1 MKSALVVGG
10 LVVVATVAV
19 AGVSAVTQ
27 VVSQDQAADQARAM
41 SAGLNCNAALGP
53 ITAGPAGSGAGDAA
67 KLNEDQRKNVALIIS
82 IGKDRQL
89 PPLAWQVAIQAG
101 MTESGLRNL
110 NYGDRDS
117 LGMFQMRPSMGW
129 GTPAQ
134 VVDPHYSINK
144 FYDVL
149 GKVPGWEQ
157 QRPGESAQ
165 DVERSGFPD
174 RYHKWESMAAHL
186 IGNVGLV
193 PDPTGCG
200 QGTGLFVPAPTE
212 QSRNAIQWALGQQGK
227 PYVWGARTDQQG
239 SFDCS
244 SLMLQAYRAAGITLP
259 RVSRQQYRAG
269 AMLPVEQAQ
278 PGDLLFWG
286 YDRSDPDT
294 IHHVAMYLGDGKIVE
309 AQQTGVPV
317 HIRSV
322 RWGEAEL
329 MGQAVRP
336 GV

>member
-1 MKSALVVGG
+1 MKSAVVVGG
-10 LVVVATVAV
+10 LVVVVTVAV

-27 VVSQDQAADQARAM
+27 VATQDQQASQARAM
-41 SAGLNCNAALGP
+41 SMQCNATLGP

-67 KLNEDQRKNVALIIS
+67 KLTDEQRETVAKIIA
-82 IGKDRQL
+82 IGKERNL
-89 PPLAWQVAIQAG
+89 PPLAWQIAIQAG
-101 MTESGLRNL
+101 MTESGLRSL

-117 LGMFQMRPSMGW
+117 LGIFQMRPSMGW
-129 GTPAQ
+129 GSPAQ
-134 VVDPHYSINK
+134 VTDPHYAINK

-149 GKVPGWEQ
+149 EKVPDWKQ

-165 DVERSGFPD
+165 DVERSAFPD
-174 RYHKWESMAAHL
+174 RYHKWEPMAAHL

-200 QGTGLFVPAPTE
+200 EGTGEFVPAPTK
-212 QSRNAIQWALGQQGK
+212 QAGDALQWALSQQGK
-227 PYVWGARTDQQG
+227 PYQWGALTTHQN

-244 SLMLQAYRAAGITLP
+244 SLMLQAYRSVGITLP

-269 AMLPVEQAQ
+269 AMLPIEQAQ
-278 PGDLLFWG
+278 PGDLLFWA
-286 YDRSDPDT
+286 YDTSNPDT

-317 HIRSV
+317 HIRPV
-322 RWGEAEL
+322 RFGEPEL
-329 MGQAVRP
+329 MAQAVRP

>member
-1 MKSALVVGG
+1 MKGAIVVGG
-10 LVVVATVAV
+10 LVVAVSVAV
-19 AGVSAVTQ
+19 AGVTAVSQ
-27 VVSQDQAADQARAM
+27 VFSQDQAADQARAM
-41 SAGLNCNAALGP
+41 GAGTCNASLGP
-53 ITAGPAGSGAGDAA
+53 ITAGPAGSGADDAA
-67 KLNEDQRKNVALIIS
+67 KLNEDQRQNVALIIS

-110 NYGDRDS
+110 DYGDRDS
-117 LGMFQMRPSMGW
+117 EGMFQMRPSMGW

-134 VVDPHYSINK
+134 VRDPHYAINK

-149 GKVPGWEQ
+149 LKVPNWEQ

-165 DVERSGFPD
+165 DVERSAFPD
-174 RYHKWESMAAHL
+174 RYHKWEPMAAHL
-186 IGNVGLV
+186 IGNVGLI

-200 QGTGLFVPAPTE
+200 QGTGLFVPSPT
-212 QSRNAIQWALGQQGK
+212 QAAANAIQWALSQQGK
-227 PYVWGARTDQQG
+227 PYVWGARTDQQD

-244 SLMLQAYRAAGITLP
+244 SLMLQAYRSAGVTLP

-278 PGDLLFWG
+278 PGDLLFWA
-286 YDRSDPDT
+286 YDTSNPDT

-317 HIRSV
+317 HIRPV
-322 RWGEAEL
+322 RFGEAE
-329 MGQAVRP
+329 MMAQAVRP

>member
-1 MKSALVVGG
+1 MKSAVVVGG
-10 LVVVATVAV
+10 LVAVVTIAV
-19 AGVSAVTQ
+19 VGVSAVTTVATQ
-27 VVSQDQAADQARAM
+27 NQQADQARAM
-41 SAGLNCNAALGP
+41 SMSCNATLGP
-53 ITAGPAGSGAGDAA
+53 ITAGPAGSGAADAS
-67 KLNEDQRKNVALIIS
+67 KLTEEQRTNVAMIIA
-82 IGKDRQL
+82 IGKERQL

-101 MTESGLRNL
+101 MTESGLRSL

-129 GTPAQ
+129 GSPSEVT
-134 VVDPHYSINK
+134 DPDYAINK

-149 GKVPGWEQ
+149 KGVPDWEK

-200 QGTGLFVPAPTE
+200 EGTGLLVPAPTKAAGD
-212 QSRNAIQWALGQQGK
+212 AIQWALTQQGK
-227 PYVWGARTDQQG
+227 PYQWGATTSQQN

-244 SLMLQAYRAAGITLP
+244 SLMLQAYRAVGITLP

-278 PGDLLFWG
+278 PGDLLFWA
-286 YDRSDPDT
+286 YDTDNPDT

-317 HIRSV
+317 HIRPV
-322 RWGEAEL
+322 RFGEAEL
-329 MGQAVRP
+329 MAQAVRP

>member
-1 MKSALVVGG
+1 MKSAVVVGG
-10 LVVVATVAV
+10 LVAVVTVVVVGA
-19 AGVSAVTQ
+19 SAVTT
-27 VVSQDQAADQARAM
+27 VVTQNQQADQARAM
-41 SAGLNCNAALGP
+41 NVSCNATLGP
-53 ITAGPAGSGAGDAA
+53 ITAGPAGSGAADAS
-67 KLNEDQRKNVALIIS
+67 KLTDEQRGNVAMIIT
-82 IGKDRQL
+82 IGKERQL

-101 MTESGLRNL
+101 MTESGLRSL

-117 LGMFQMRPSMGW
+117 LGIFQMRPSMGW
-129 GTPAQ
+129 GSPSEVT
-134 VVDPHYSINK
+134 DPDYAIKK

-149 GKVPGWEQ
+149 EAVPDWEK

-174 RYHKWESMAAHL
+174 RYHKWEPMAAHL
-186 IGNVGLV
+186 IGDVGLV

-200 QGTGLFVPAPTE
+200 QGTGLLVPAPTK
-212 QSRNAIQWALGQQGK
+212 QAGDAITWALSQQGK
-227 PYVWGARTDQQG
+227 PYQWGALTSHQN

-244 SLMLQAYRAAGITLP
+244 SLMLQAYRSVGVTLP

-269 AMLPVEQAQ
+269 AMLPVDQAQ
-278 PGDLLFWG
+278 PGDLLFWA
-286 YDRSDPDT
+286 YDTSNPDT

-317 HIRSV
+317 HIRPV
-322 RWGEAEL
+322 RWGEGEL
-329 MGQAVRP
+329 MAQAVRP

>member
-41 SAGLNCNAALGP
+41 NVGLFCNATLGP
-53 ITAGPAGSGAGDAA
+53 ITSGPAGSGAGDAS
-67 KLNEDQRKNVALIIS
+67 KLKDDQRQNVALIIS

-89 PPLAWQVAIQAG
+89 PPLAWQIAIQAG

-110 NYGDRDS
+110 NHGDRDS

-149 GKVPGWEQ
+149 LKVPNWDQ

-165 DVERSGFPD
+165 DVERSAFPD
-174 RYHKWESMAAHL
+174 RYHKWEPMAAHL

-200 QGTGLFVPAPTE
+200 QGTGLLVPAPT
-212 QSRNAIQWALGQQGK
+212 QAAGNAMQWALAQQGK
-227 PYVWGARTDQQG
+227 PYVWGARTDQQN

-244 SLMLQAYRAAGITLP
+244 SLMLQAYRSAGITLP

-269 AMLPVEQAQ
+269 AMLPVDQAQ
-278 PGDLLFWG
+278 PGDLLFWA
-286 YDRSDPDT
+286 YDTSNPDT
-294 IHHVAMYLGDGKIVE
+294 IHHVAMYIGDGKIVE

-317 HIRSV
+317 HIRPV

-329 MGQAVRP
+329 MDQAVRP